1 MAIVDLDRE
10 QQIELLDAGLERLV
24 EVYLPLAVSV
34 VSRYAQGG
42 DVERLAEDV
51 LLRSLE
57 RAVAPYLE
65 RLPEY
70 RFDTYLTYYLVR
82 EIEERLGGEE

>member
-10 QQIELLDAGLERLV
+10 QQIELLREASLDRLA

-34 VSRYAQGG
+34 ASHYAQGD
-42 DVERLAEDV
+42 DVAVLAEDV
-51 LLRSLE
+51 VVRSLE
-57 RAVAPYLE
+57 RAIPSYLE
-65 RLPEY
+65 RMPKY

-82 EIEERLGGEE
+82 EIEKRLGE